1 MGLFKKKINI
11 LTKYQFFVGDRE
23 YVGNLFYT
31 LDKPLKTEQDVKLL
45 EMQMRR
51 DIAERYKAVQLPNDI
66 VIDNIMEL

>member
-1 MGLFKKKINI
+1 MFKREVNI

-31 LDKPLKTEQDVKLL
+31 LDKPLKTEQDIKLL